1 MLIPIN
7 SLHKLTVA
15 AALVIGVASVTPTSA
30 YALAAPKASAQSQ
43 SKVST
48 ATGTVFDETGEPMIG
63 ATIMVVGKPS
73 QGTSTDIDG
82 NFSLANVAT
91 GTTLRVSA
99 VGYKPV
105 DVKWE
110 GKPLTVNMSFN
121 SQELQE
127 VVVTAMGIQREA
139 KTLTYATQTV
149 KADEVTRI
157 KSTNFVNALQGK
169 AAGLT
174 ITPNN
179 SGAGGGASKI
189 TLRGSTS
196 ILGTNQPLI
205 VIDGVPMQDGM
216 GEQVSADAIVYGG
229 NRSRDDLLSTINPED
244 IENMTILKGPN
255 AAALYGSA
263 ANNGVIVI
271 TTKSGAAGQ
280 AKIDVSSTTSI
291 DRIAMYPT
299 TQRIFG
305 LGADVTASGRLGDL
319 NGWGPMIGTRS
330 EDELASRPY
339 LTATPRN
346 ASADF
351 FQTGVTLNN
360 GLTLSGGTE
369 LSRTYFSFNNTY
381 QTGVVPDNKF
391 LRNNVML
398 KESFSLFNKRVNIS
412 TSLNWVNQRTDNT
425 PVAGR
430 ALSATYAL
438 YRTPAEIDMRYYRNH
453 YKHTGTMDDDIV
465 WDGTPSNSQGNY
477 KLVGQP
483 VQTWDFDGD
492 YLNNPYWV
500 AHMIKDQI
508 KRDRLLGNITLG
520 VNIWKNLKYQTRFS
534 VDYVLTSSL
543 NEMYANTST
552 KTLHDVR
559 GGIYRS
565 SSSRSSDI
573 YNDHLLTWNDR
584 FNDKIDVNVALGGS
598 FSRRYSRSTNITTN
612 IDTCGLPN
620 AFVPQNNKLSRPENP
635 NGSATGAS
643 DSWNSKDWSSAIF
656 ATASVG
662 LYDKVYVDG
671 SYRLEWAQSFQQFT
685 QGSGYKS
692 FDYYSAGVNVL
703 IDRFFGSRVSWLDQL
718 KWRGSWSV
726 VGNPIPNTLFA
737 RQSYDFANGTVS
749 ARPPLFDDPQ
759 PETTTAFE
767 TGIDTWMF
775 NNRFNFDITYY
786 NSVLKNQFMYVTT
799 ASGESKPVNTGKIR
813 NYGLE
818 FSASYRWV
826 INKDLTWRTGF
837 NVAWNDNRILETYKT
852 ESGAPYEV
860 QVGPTAFKV
869 KYKEGGRYG
878 DIYVN
883 SFARDADGNIKLLNE
898 GDYANAAPQMATGT
912 YDTFVGN
919 TTSPVTLGWNNTFTW
934 RNLTLYFLIDGRIK
948 GKVMS
953 LTESDMDQFGM
964 SPRSAE
970 ARLAAMND
978 PELQAPDGT
987 LLMYLPDG
995 SGRKVSVRK
1004 YYETIG
1010 GWPMEDHV
1018 YDATSFRM
1026 RDISLSYIMPNLF
1039 GNSKG
1044 LTLQFSVKN
1053 AFFIY
1058 KNSPVDPDISMTAS
1072 NGLGGIDNYALPT
1085 TRSYAI
1091 TAKFNF

>member
-1 MLIPIN
+1 MLTPIN
-7 SLHKLTVA
+7 SFQKLTLSAVLMLGAGALAGAHAAPA
-15 AALVIGVASVTPTSA
+15 AAPAPQAQAQASDA
-30 YALAAPKASAQSQ
+30 K
-43 SKVST
+43 
-48 ATGTVFDETGEPMIG
+48 GTVLDEEGEPMIG
-63 ATIMVVGKPS
+63 ASVQVVGNPTK
-73 QGTSTDIDG
+73 GAATDLDG
-82 NFSLANVAT
+82 NFVLSGVAP
-91 GTTLRVSA
+91 GSMLRISA

-105 DVKWE
+105 EVKWTGAPINVQLAFDSE
-110 GKPLTVNMSFN
+110 
-121 SQELQE
+121 ELQE

-157 KSTNFVNALQGK
+157 KSNNFVNALQGK

-216 GEQVSADAIVYGG
+216 GDQVSADAIVYGG
-229 NRSRDDLLSTINPED
+229 TRSRDDLLSTINPED
-244 IENMTILKGPN
+244 IDNMTILKGPN

-271 TTKSGAAGQ
+271 TTKTGASGQ
-280 AKIDVSSTTSI
+280 VKVDVSSTTSI
-291 DRIAMYPT
+291 DRIATYPK
-299 TQRIFG
+299 TQKLFG
-305 LGADVTASGRLGDL
+305 LDADVTSSGRLGDL
-319 NGWGPMIGTRS
+319 NGWGPRIGTRS
-330 EDELASRPY
+330 ADELASRPY
-339 LTATPRN
+339 LTASPRN
-346 ASADF
+346 ASEDF

-360 GLTLSGGTE
+360 GITLSGGTD
-369 LSRTYFSFNNTY
+369 LSRTYFSYNNTY

-412 TSLNWVNQRTDNT
+412 TSLNWINQRTDNT

-453 YKHTGTMDDDIV
+453 YKHTGTMADEIV
-465 WDGTPSNSQGNY
+465 WDGTPGNTYGNY
-477 KLVGQP
+477 KLIGQP

-500 AHMIKDQI
+500 ANMIKDQV

-534 VDYVLTSSL
+534 VDYVVTNTL

-552 KTLHDVR
+552 KTMHDVR
-559 GGIYRS
+559 GGRYS
-565 SSSRSSDI
+565 SSNARSSDV
-573 YNDHLLTWNDR
+573 YNDHMLTWNDR
-584 FNDKIDVNVALGGS
+584 FSDKIDVSVALGGN
-598 FSRRYSRSTNITTN
+598 FTRHYSRSTSISTE

-620 AFVPQNNKLSRPENP
+620 AFVPQNSKYSRPENP

-643 DSWNSKDWSSAIF
+643 DSWNYHDWSSALF

-662 LYDKVYVDG
+662 LFDKVYVDG

-703 IDRFFGSRVSWLDQL
+703 LDRFFGPVSWLDQL

-737 RQSYDFANGTVS
+737 RQTYDFANGTVS
-749 ARPPLFDDPQ
+749 TRPPLFDDPK
-759 PETTTAFE
+759 PETTTAYE
-767 TGIDTWMF
+767 TGLDVWMF
-775 NNRFNFDITYY
+775 NNKFNFDLTYY
-786 NSVLKNQFMYVTT
+786 NSTLKNQFMYVST

-826 INKDLTWRTGF
+826 ITNDWSWRTGF
-837 NVAWNDNRILETYKT
+837 NVAWNDNRILETYQT
-852 ESGAPYEV
+852 GTDAPYEV
-860 QVGPTAFKV
+860 QVGPSAFKV

-878 DIYVN
+878 DLYVN
-883 SFARDADGNIKLLNE
+883 SFARDENGYIKLLNE

-919 TTSPVTLGWNNTFTW
+919 TTSPVTMGWNNTFSW
-934 RNLTLYFLIDGRIK
+934 RNLTLYFLIDGRIG

-953 LTESDMDQFGM
+953 LTESDMDLFGL
-964 SPRSAE
+964 SQRTAD
-970 ARLAAMND
+970 ARLAAMKNPD
-978 PELQAPDGT
+978 LQAQDGT

-1026 RDISLSYIMPNLF
+1026 RDISLSYEFPDLF
-1039 GNSKG
+1039 GKSTG
-1044 LTLQFSVKN
+1044 LTAQFSVKN

-1058 KNSPVDPDISMTAS
+1058 KDSPVDPDISMTAS

-1091 TAKFNF
+1091 TLKLNF